1 MALPWSEANCDKLSQ
16 SIASLLK
23 LEEALK
29 CSKCHEIPSRREDG
43 NRSVKTGLCG
53 HSICGDGC
61 TKIKID
67 SNGDSKNI
75 DATKCPAIGCDTFL
89 RDFVDDKAEV
99 DRIEAVVGLKA
110 ILCPATPVETTE
122 VMKSSSSES
131 EAKPWEFMEP
141 TQELFSKT
149 PVKKKRAK
157 RSKKPMKIPIDSQTS
172 ISTVGDEYV
181 PSSIPTDG
189 DDFDPAVKVSSK
201 KKPQKKKL
209 PQQTA
214 VSSKENKPANAEKIK
229 QIKRPA
235 ASINKKNK
243 RGETALHCAC
253 LKVNIEIL
261 IYA

>member
-1 MALPWSEANCDKLSQ
+1 MALPWSEANLTQ

-61 TKIKID
+61 TKIKIHSD
-67 SNGDSKNI
+67 GDSRIN
-75 DATKCPAIGCDTFL
+75 DATKCPAIGCSTFL

-99 DRIEAVVGLKA
+99 DRIEAVAGLKA

-122 VMKSSSSES
+122 LMKSSSSEN
-131 EAKPWEFMEP
+131 EAKPGEFMEP
-141 TQELFSKT
+141 TQEPHTKT
-149 PVKKKRAK
+149 LVKKKRAK
-157 RSKKPMKIPIDSQTS
+157 RSKKPMQIRIDSQMS
-172 ISTVGDEYV
+172 ISTAGDEYV

-189 DDFDPAVKVSSK
+189 DDFEPPVQVSSK

-214 VSSKENKPANAEKIK
+214 VSSKENKPAHAEKIK
-229 QIKRPA
+229 QIKRPS

-253 LKVNIEIL
+253 LKVNSKIL
-261 IYA
+261 LYA

>member
-1 MALPWSEANCDKLSQ
+1 MALPWSEANLSQ

-61 TKIKID
+61 TKIKIHSD
-67 SNGDSKNI
+67 GDSRNN
-75 DATKCPAIGCDTFL
+75 DATKCPAIGCNTFL

-149 PVKKKRAK
+149 PVNKKRAK

-214 VSSKENKPANAEKIK
+214 VSSKENKPANTEKTK
-229 QIKRPA
+229 QIKRPT

-253 LKVNIEIL
+253 LKVNVKIFS
-261 IYA
+261 YA